1 MPTGR
6 SNMAIDLSR
15 KRILL
20 TGGSGFLGTYVLEEL
35 LSRGV
40 PDGSIFTPGSKELD
54 LRKWESCVKAVRHAD
69 LVIHLAAKVGGIGFN
84 LKYPGALFYDNA
96 VMGIQLMEAARQA
109 GAEKFVCVGTV
120 CSYPRETPVPFREG
134 DLWNGYPEETNAP
147 YGIAKKAL
155 LVQAQSYRKQ
165 YGFNAVYL
173 MPVNLYGPG
182 DHFSAE
188 DAHVIPALILKFFDA
203 KLKGLPEVTAWGTG
217 SASREFLFVRDAAR
231 GIVDAAERYDKGDP
245 VNLGS
250 GKEIRIRDLAEMI
263 KEMTGYEGKIVWDTS
278 RPDGQPERRLDISRA
293 REEFGFK
300 ATTTFEEGLAATITW
315 YRETMLG

>member
-1 MPTGR
+1 
-6 SNMAIDLSR
+6 MAMDLSQ

-20 TGGSGFLGTYVLEEL
+20 TGGSGFLGRYVFEEL

-40 PDGSIFTPGSKELD
+40 PDSSIFTPGSEELD
-54 LRKWESCVKAVRHAD
+54 LRKWESCVEAVKNAD

-84 LKYPGALFYDNA
+84 LKYPGELFYDNA
-96 VMGIQLMEAARQA
+96 IMGIQLMEAARLA
-109 GAEKFVCVGTV
+109 GTEKFVCVGTV
-120 CSYPRETPVPFREG
+120 CSYPRLTPVPFREG

-173 MPVNLYGPG
+173 LPVNLYGPG
-182 DHFSAE
+182 DHFNA
-188 DAHVIPALILKFFDA
+188 DNAHVIPALILKFFEA
-203 KLKGLPEVTAWGTG
+203 KLKGLPQVTAWGTG
-217 SASREFLFVRDAAR
+217 NASREFLFVRDAAR
-231 GIVDAAERYDKGDP
+231 GIVDAAERYDKGEP

-250 GKEIRIRDLAEMI
+250 GREIRIRDLAVMI
-263 KEMTGYEGKIVWDTS
+263 KEITEYEGEIVWDTS
-278 RPDGQPERRLDISRA
+278 RPDGQPERRLDVSRA
-293 REEFGFK
+293 RAEFGFR
-300 ATTTFEEGLAATITW
+300 ATTTFEEGLAATVTW

>member
-1 MPTGR
+1 
-6 SNMAIDLSR
+6 MAMDLSQ

-20 TGGSGFLGTYVLEEL
+20 TGGSGFLGRYVFEEL

-40 PDGSIFTPGSKELD
+40 SDRSIFTPGSEELD
-54 LRKWESCVKAVRHAD
+54 LRKWESCVEAVKDAD
-69 LVIHLAAKVGGIGFN
+69 LVIHLAARVGGIGFN
-84 LKYPGALFYDNA
+84 LKYPGELFYDNA

-109 GAEKFVCVGTV
+109 GIEKFVCVGTV
-120 CSYPRETPVPFREG
+120 CSYPRLTPVPFRE
-134 DLWNGYPEETNAP
+134 DDIWNGYPEETNAP

-173 MPVNLYGPG
+173 LPVNLYGPG
-182 DHFSAE
+182 DHFNAE
-188 DAHVIPALILKFFDA
+188 DAHVIPALILKFFEA

-217 SASREFLFVRDAAR
+217 NASREFLFVRDAAR
-231 GIVDAAERYDKGDP
+231 GIVDAAGKYDKGEP

-250 GKEIRIRDLAEMI
+250 GREIRIRDLAGMI
-263 KEMTGYEGKIVWDTS
+263 KEMTGYEGEIVWDTS
-278 RPDGQPERRLDISRA
+278 RPDGQPERRLDVSRA
-293 REEFGFK
+293 KAEFGFR
-300 ATTTFEEGLAATITW
+300 ATTTFEEGLAATVTW

>member
-1 MPTGR
+1 
-6 SNMAIDLSR
+6 MAMDLSQ

-20 TGGSGFLGTYVLEEL
+20 TGGSGFLGRYVFEEL

-40 PDGSIFTPGSKELD
+40 SDRSIFTPGSEELD
-54 LRKWESCVKAVRHAD
+54 LRKWESCVEAVKDAD
-69 LVIHLAAKVGGIGFN
+69 LVIHLAARVGGIGFN
-84 LKYPGALFYDNA
+84 LKYAGELFYDNA

-109 GAEKFVCVGTV
+109 GIEKFVCVGTV
-120 CSYPRETPVPFREG
+120 CSYPRLTPVPFRE
-134 DLWNGYPEETNAP
+134 DDIWNGYPEETNAP

-173 MPVNLYGPG
+173 LPVNLYGPG
-182 DHFSAE
+182 DHFNAE
-188 DAHVIPALILKFFDA
+188 DAHVIPALILKFFEA

-217 SASREFLFVRDAAR
+217 NASREFLFVRDAAR
-231 GIVDAAERYDKGDP
+231 GIVDAAGKYDKGEP

-250 GKEIRIRDLAEMI
+250 GREIRIRDLAGMI
-263 KEMTGYEGKIVWDTS
+263 KEMTGYEGEIVWDTS
-278 RPDGQPERRLDISRA
+278 RPDGQPERRLDVSRA
-293 REEFGFK
+293 KAEFGFR
-300 ATTTFEEGLAATITW
+300 ATTTFEEGLAATVTW

>member
-1 MPTGR
+1 MR
-6 SNMAIDLSR
+6 SGCTWMAMDLSQ

-20 TGGSGFLGTYVLEEL
+20 TGGSGFLGRYVFEEL

-40 PDGSIFTPGSKELD
+40 SDRSIFTPGSEELD
-54 LRKWESCVKAVRHAD
+54 LRKWESCVEAVKDAD
-69 LVIHLAAKVGGIGFN
+69 LVIHLAARVGGIGFN
-84 LKYPGALFYDNA
+84 LKYPGELFYDNA

-109 GAEKFVCVGTV
+109 GIEKFVCVGTV
-120 CSYPRETPVPFREG
+120 CSYPRLTPVPFRE
-134 DLWNGYPEETNAP
+134 DDIWNGYPEETNAP

-173 MPVNLYGPG
+173 LPVNLYGPG
-182 DHFSAE
+182 DHFNAE
-188 DAHVIPALILKFFDA
+188 DAHVIPALILKFFEA

-217 SASREFLFVRDAAR
+217 NASREFLFVRDAAR
-231 GIVDAAERYDKGDP
+231 GIVDAAGKYDKGEP

-250 GKEIRIRDLAEMI
+250 GREIRIRDLAGMI
-263 KEMTGYEGKIVWDTS
+263 KEMTGYEGEIVWDTS
-278 RPDGQPERRLDISRA
+278 RPDGQPERRLDVSRA
-293 REEFGFK
+293 KAEFGFR
-300 ATTTFEEGLAATITW
+300 ATTTFEEGLAATVTW

>member
-1 MPTGR
+1 
-6 SNMAIDLSR
+6 MAMDLSQ

-20 TGGSGFLGTYVLEEL
+20 TGGSGFLGRYVFEEL

-40 PDGSIFTPGSKELD
+40 PDRSIFTPGSEELD
-54 LRKWESCVKAVRHAD
+54 LRKWESCVEAVKDAD
-69 LVIHLAAKVGGIGFN
+69 LVIHLAARVGGIGFN
-84 LKYPGALFYDNA
+84 LKYPGELFYDNA

-109 GAEKFVCVGTV
+109 GIEKFVCVGTV
-120 CSYPRETPVPFREG
+120 CSYPRLTPVPFRE
-134 DLWNGYPEETNAP
+134 DDIWNGYPEETNAP

-173 MPVNLYGPG
+173 LPVNLYGPG
-182 DHFSAE
+182 DHFNAE
-188 DAHVIPALILKFFDA
+188 DAHVIPALILKFFEA

-217 SASREFLFVRDAAR
+217 NASREFLFVRDAAR
-231 GIVDAAERYDKGDP
+231 GIVDAAERYDKGEP

-250 GKEIRIRDLAEMI
+250 GREIKIRDLAGMI
-263 KEMTGYEGKIVWDTS
+263 KEMTGYEGEIVWDTS
-278 RPDGQPERRLDISRA
+278 RPDGQPERRLDVSRA
-293 REEFGFK
+293 RAEFGFR
-300 ATTTFEEGLAATITW
+300 ATTTFEEGLAATVTW

>member
-1 MPTGR
+1 
-6 SNMAIDLSR
+6 MAMDLSQ

-20 TGGSGFLGTYVLEEL
+20 TGGSGFLGRYVFEEL

-40 PDGSIFTPGSKELD
+40 SDRSIFTPGSEELD
-54 LRKWESCVKAVRHAD
+54 LRKWESCVEAVKDAD
-69 LVIHLAAKVGGIGFN
+69 LVIHLAARVGGIGFN
-84 LKYPGALFYDNA
+84 LKYPGELFYDNA

-109 GAEKFVCVGTV
+109 GIEKFVCVGTV
-120 CSYPRETPVPFREG
+120 CSYPRLTPVPFRE
-134 DLWNGYPEETNAP
+134 DDIWNGYPEETNAP

-173 MPVNLYGPG
+173 LPVNLYGPG
-182 DHFSAE
+182 DHFNAE
-188 DAHVIPALILKFFDA
+188 DAHVIPALILKFFEA

-217 SASREFLFVRDAAR
+217 NASREFLFVRDAAR
-231 GIVDAAERYDKGDP
+231 GIVDAAGKYDKGEP

-250 GKEIRIRDLAEMI
+250 GREIRIRDLAGMI
-263 KEMTGYEGKIVWDTS
+263 KEMTGYEGEIVWDTS
-278 RPDGQPERRLDISRA
+278 RPDGQPERRLDVSRA
-293 REEFGFK
+293 RAEFGFR
-300 ATTTFEEGLAATITW
+300 ATTTFEEGLAATVTW

>member
-1 MPTGR
+1 M
-6 SNMAIDLSR
+6 DLSQ

-20 TGGSGFLGTYVLEEL
+20 TGGSGFLGRYVFEEL

-40 PDGSIFTPGSKELD
+40 SDRSIFTPGSEELD
-54 LRKWESCVKAVRHAD
+54 LRKWESCVEAVKDAD
-69 LVIHLAAKVGGIGFN
+69 LVIHLAARVGGIGFN
-84 LKYPGALFYDNA
+84 LKYPGELFYDNA

-109 GAEKFVCVGTV
+109 GIEKFVCVGTV
-120 CSYPRETPVPFREG
+120 CSYPRLTPVPFRE
-134 DLWNGYPEETNAP
+134 DDIWNGYPEETNAP

-173 MPVNLYGPG
+173 LPVNLYGPG
-182 DHFSAE
+182 DHFNAE
-188 DAHVIPALILKFFDA
+188 DAHVIPALILKFFEA

-217 SASREFLFVRDAAR
+217 NASREFLFVRDAAR
-231 GIVDAAERYDKGDP
+231 GIVDAAGKYDKGEP

-250 GKEIRIRDLAEMI
+250 GREIRIRDLAGMI
-263 KEMTGYEGKIVWDTS
+263 KEMTGYEGEIVWDTS
-278 RPDGQPERRLDISRA
+278 RPDGQPERRLDVSRA
-293 REEFGFK
+293 KAEFGFR
-300 ATTTFEEGLAATITW
+300 ATTTFEEGLAATVTW

>member
-1 MPTGR
+1 
-6 SNMAIDLSR
+6 MAMDLSQ

-40 PDGSIFTPGSKELD
+40 PDSNIFTPGSSELD
-54 LRKWESCVKAVRHAD
+54 LRTWKGCVEAVKNAD

-84 LKYPGALFYDNA
+84 LKYPGELFYDNA
-96 VMGIQLMEAARQA
+96 IMGIQLMEAARQA
-109 GAEKFVCVGTV
+109 GIDKFVCVGTV

-165 YGFNAVYL
+165 YGFNAIYL
-173 MPVNLYGPG
+173 LPVNLYGPG
-182 DHFSAE
+182 DHFNAE

-203 KLKGLPEVTAWGTG
+203 KLNGLPEVTAWGTG
-217 SASREFLFVRDAAR
+217 NASREFLFARDAAR
-231 GIVDAAERYDKGDP
+231 GIVDAAERYDKGEP

-250 GKEIRIRDLAEMI
+250 GREIRIRDLAGMI

-278 RPDGQPERRLDISRA
+278 RPDGQPERRLDVSRA
-293 REEFGFK
+293 KAEFGFK
-300 ATTTFEEGLAATITW
+300 ATTTFEEGLAATVTW